1 MQRNIVI
8 MGIII
13 STIATF
19 AIFMGLTGEY
29 IIGAL
34 GVLLIFISVPIAF
47 IGLVLKSNKQQ
58 KVVSGRLCPKCGRQI
73 PIDAVVC
80 SYCQYVFTDTL
91 RHEY

>member
-1 MQRNIVI
+1 
-8 MGIII
+8 MGIIL
-13 STIATF
+13 SFIAVF
-19 AIFMGLTGEY
+19 MIFMGMTYEY

-47 IGLVLKSNKQQ
+47 IGLILKSNKQQ
-58 KVVSGRLCPKCGRQI
+58 KVVSGRLCSKCGRKI

-80 SYCQYVFTDTL
+80 PYCQYVFTDAL